1 MNNNKKQIIRLT
13 ESDLHRIIKESV
25 NNILNEINV
34 IGKIDDFDKDK
45 SYGEHF
51 KSVDAMNKYFNRTPN
66 EKKPTI
72 NTHPD
77 DVVKIANLIT
87 KQRMRFKIM
96 PLAKR
101 KEMINI
107 LRDYAKEVG
116 LVDLYYR
123 YELETEDGEKVMPDY
138 IFYAEE
144 ISDK

>member
-1 MNNNKKQIIRLT
+1 MNNNKKQIVRLT

-25 NNILNEINV
+25 NNILKEINV

-51 KSVDAMNKYFNRTPN
+51 KSVNAMNKYFNRTPN
-66 EKKPTI
+66 EKIHTI

-116 LVDLYYR
+116 LGDLYYR
-123 YELETEDGEKVMPDY
+123 YELDTEDGEKVMPDY